1 MRRLAI
7 TLLAGFVLVSISTR
21 DTIQAQ
27 EISPSFT
34 VGGGLSNPIDAGPF
48 DNAPAILGRVSL
60 PVYSSLHAVLEGH
73 YNNSNAELEQLFPPG
88 GESAEL
94 NSKLIGANLGI
105 MLRSSTSPVSVYGL
119 GGIGLARA
127 EKKSSVPLLGES
139 ASARTT
145 ETVFSYTVGGGVQ
158 IPINPSIGVAIE
170 ARYSHAET
178 EVAASKWMPITVSI
192 VFSP

>member
-7 TLLAGFVLVSISTR
+7 ALLAGFVLVSISTR
-21 DTIQAQ
+21 DTIHAQ

-34 VGGGLSNPIDAGPF
+34 VGGGLAIPIDAEPFNNGP
-48 DNAPAILGRVSL
+48 AMRGRVSL
-60 PVYSSLHAVLEGH
+60 PVYSNLHAVLEGH
-73 YNNSNAELEQLFPPG
+73 YNKRSAELDPYFPPG
-88 GESAEL
+88 GASAEL
-94 NSKLIGANLGI
+94 NSKLIGANIGI

-127 EKKSSVPLLGES
+127 EKMSSVPLLGES
-139 ASARTT
+139 GSAGTT
-145 ETVFSYTVGGGVQ
+145 ETVFTYTVGGGVQ

-178 EVAASKWMPITVSI
+178 EFEASKWMPITVSL

>member
-34 VGGGLSNPIDAGPF
+34 VGGGLAIPIDAEPF
-48 DNAPAILGRVSL
+48 NNGPAIRGRVSL
-60 PVYSSLHAVLEGH
+60 PVYSNLHAVLEGH
-73 YNNSNAELEQLFPPG
+73 YNKRSAELEQLFPPG
-88 GESAEL
+88 GASAEL
-94 NSKLIGANLGI
+94 NSKLIGAHLGV

-119 GGIGLARA
+119 GGIGLTRA
-127 EKKSSVPLLGES
+127 EEESSVPLLGES
-139 ASARTT
+139 GSAGTT
-145 ETVFSYTVGGGVQ
+145 ETVFSFTVGGGVQ

-178 EVAASKWMPITVSI
+178 EIKASKWMPITVSL